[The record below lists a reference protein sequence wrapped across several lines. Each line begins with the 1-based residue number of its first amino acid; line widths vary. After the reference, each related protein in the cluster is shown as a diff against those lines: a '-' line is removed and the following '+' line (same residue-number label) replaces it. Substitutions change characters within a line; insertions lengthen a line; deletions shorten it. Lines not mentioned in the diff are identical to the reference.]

1 MIKNKRNT
9 YIRLDENGRFVSC
22 SEKLKGTFEYSKACN
37 IVKALPKQLKKMGF
51 YVEAIP
57 DIPEPKQK
65 VKPKVNDTYHYEP
78 CENVTRWVGR
88 IGQARD
94 ILQDAIDRDPELS
107 KELSTVDKER
117 SDILHEIEFSTS
129 FDLYKA
135 WKWCKRLWINARK
148 RRDIKNEMDIVED
161 IIDSFDKDRLSRK
174 GVQSNIN
181 KCKRRKYRY
190 RIVEVEE
197 IEEEGNEVDSNG
209 GEI

>member
-37 IVKALPKQLKKMGF
+37 IVQALPKQLKKMGF

-57 DIPEPKQK
+57 DIPEPK
-65 VKPKVNDTYHYEP
+65 PKVQPKVIENTGYEP
-78 CENVTRWVGR
+78 SDNVTRWVGK
-88 IGQARD
+88 IGAARE
-94 ILQDAIDRDPELS
+94 ILQEAIDREPELT

-117 SDILHEIEFSTS
+117 SDILHEIEFTES
-129 FDLYKA
+129 FHMYIA

-161 IIDSFDKDRLSRK
+161 IIESFDKRGISK
-174 GVQSNIN
+174 AGVQANIN
-181 KCKRRKYRY
+181 KCKQRKYRY
-190 RIVEVEE
+190 RIVEVTD
-197 IEEEGNEVDSNG
+197 EEGNEVDGN
-209 GEI
+209 EAKKL

>member
-37 IVKALPKQLKKMGF
+37 IVQALPKQLKKMGF

-57 DIPEPKQK
+57 DIPEPKPKVQQK
-65 VKPKVNDTYHYEP
+65 VIENTGYEP
-78 CENVTRWVGR
+78 SDNVTRWVGK
-88 IGQARD
+88 IGAARE
-94 ILQDAIDRDPELS
+94 ILQEAIDREPELT

-117 SDILHEIEFSTS
+117 SDILHEIEFTES
-129 FDLYKA
+129 FHMYIA

-161 IIDSFDKDRLSRK
+161 IIESFDKRGISK
-174 GVQSNIN
+174 AGVQANIN
-181 KCKRRKYRY
+181 KCKQRKYRY
-190 RIVEVEE
+190 RIVEVTD
-197 IEEEGNEVDSNG
+197 EEGNEVDGNAT
-209 GEI
+209 E